1 MKLSYHIL
9 FQFLRLCMHTH
20 AMVRWCATLVFI
32 LLLPYPPPSFTHMT
46 EMRHVVMIIT
56 LSDIILFMASLSPH
70 FDLNPSHYRF
80 PELFAHFWLTETLP
94 FPFDNALLINVL
106 FDHFRKA
113 WVTPKKL
120 STSVFMT
127 TDASRCA
134 VPLYRKHA

>member
-1 MKLSYHIL
+1 
-9 FQFLRLCMHTH
+9 
-20 AMVRWCATLVFI
+20 
-32 LLLPYPPPSFTHMT
+32 MT

-113 WVTPKKL
+113 
-120 STSVFMT
+120 
-127 TDASRCA
+127 
-134 VPLYRKHA
+134 